1 MITGHTTVAEGIRF
15 ALFLDAPAT
24 MKMRIKNKIGIAIF
38 AVGDDAVL
46 VEKILSEMAAV
57 KRNEAE
63 RKEDHGEAEKAKA
76 KGKGKRAGAGD
87 RGSA

>member
-24 MKMRIKNKIGIAIF
+24 MKMKIKNKIGIAIF

-46 VEKILSEMAAV
+46 VEKILAEMAAA
-57 KRNEAE
+57 K
-63 RKEDHGEAEKAKA
+63 RKEEHGEAEKAKA
-76 KGKGKRAGAGD
+76 KSKGKRAGAGD

>member
-24 MKMRIKNKIGIAIF
+24 MKMKIKNKIGIAIF

-46 VEKILSEMAAV
+46 VEKILAEMAAA
-57 KRNEAE
+57 K
-63 RKEDHGEAEKAKA
+63 RKEEHGEAGEAKA
-76 KGKGKRAGAGD
+76 KSKGKRAGAGD